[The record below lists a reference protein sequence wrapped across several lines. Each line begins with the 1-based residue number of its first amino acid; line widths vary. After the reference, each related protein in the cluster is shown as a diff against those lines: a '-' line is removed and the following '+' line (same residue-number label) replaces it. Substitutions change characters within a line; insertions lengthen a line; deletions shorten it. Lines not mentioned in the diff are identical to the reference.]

1 MKFFYNDIEE
11 VKHLLNEKL
20 MKLYQTERTLIFL
33 NTQSIV
39 IIVNRRDSDDS
50 VAELKRNNE
59 LLHHFM
65 NEIDIL
71 YGNI

>member
-1 MKFFYNDIEE
+1 
-11 VKHLLNEKL
+11 